1 MGHIKRGELA
11 KAEVIIPSEETY
23 KRISAVMNPIFEL
36 IITNQIE
43 NRKLAELRDELLP
56 RLMSGDIDLYE
67 I

>member
-23 KRISAVMNPIFEL
+23 KKISAVMNPIFEL

-56 RLMSGDIDLYE
+56 RLMSGDIDLTE